1 MDAVDFDSLAQKL
14 TPTLQVLEDKR
25 KELLKQ
31 GRKEGLG
38 FGALFFAVGVVA
50 LALLQV
56 LNLFVLI
63 VLAVIAVIILFG
75 CISAKSAILSA
86 FYKKEVV
93 AEIIRA
99 FCPGATFSPERGISE
114 SVFENCGLFASPD
127 RYHAEDLI
135 QGCLG
140 KTSFSCSE
148 VHAEERRTQATKN
161 GVRHYWVDIFRG
173 FLFIADFHKDFQGE
187 TVIRRNSLFK
197 IGMGASRVKMENPD
211 FEKVFDVFS
220 SNQVEARYLIT
231 PSMMERMLKLDSIFK
246 GGITISFRHSTIL
259 VAIPDSKNRF
269 EASVWTS
276 LNDRSLVESDF
287 ALLRSLLAIVEE
299 LNLNTRIWS
308 KE

>member
-93 AEIIRA
+93 TEIIRA